1 MTFARRKK
9 RAGISLAEV
18 LVVITI
24 VGVLYMVVSPR
35 IADVRS
41 RASLRAARQ
50 ELVSAFAAARS
61 SAMQKGKPS
70 TLTLTSSTATVS
82 VLSGL
87 AGTAVQIY
95 SVGFDK
101 GLNSSLSGVA
111 GSPMTVSFDA
121 HGLLTGVVAGSTQKY
136 RLLNGT
142 VADTLCISA
151 AGVILSRSCQL

>member
-1 MTFARRKK
+1 MTFARRQQ

-24 VGVLYMVVSPR
+24 LGIMYMVVGPR
-35 IADVRS
+35 ISDVRS

-50 ELVSAFAAARS
+50 ELVSAFASARA

-70 TLTLTSSTATVS
+70 TLTLTTTSATVS

-87 AGTAVQIY
+87 AGAAVQVY

-101 GLNSSLSGVA
+101 QLNSSLSAVA
-111 GSPMTVSFDA
+111 GAPMTVSFDA
-121 HGLLTGVVAGSTQKY
+121 HGLLTGVPANTVQKY

-142 VADTLCISA
+142 AADTLCISP
-151 AGVILSRSCQL
+151 AGVILSRTCQL

>member
-1 MTFARRKK
+1 MTFARRKT

-18 LVVITI
+18 LVVTSI
-24 VGVLYMVVSPR
+24 VGVLYMVVGPR

-50 ELVSAFAAARS
+50 ELVSAFASARA

-70 TLTLTSSTATVS
+70 TLTLTATTATVS

-87 AGTAVQIY
+87 AGNAVQVY

-101 GLNSSLSGVA
+101 QLNSSLSGLSGA
-111 GSPMTVSFDA
+111 PMTVSYDA
-121 HGLLTGVVAGSTQKY
+121 HGLLTGVPANSVQKY
-136 RLLNGT
+136 RLLSGT
-142 VADTLCISA
+142 AADTLCVSA
-151 AGVILSRSCQL
+151 AGVILSRTCQL